1 MNPAYDTATIIN
13 TIRTLSIDAVQ
24 KANSGHPGAPMGL
37 APLAYT
43 LWDRIMNYNPADPH
57 WANRDR
63 FVLSVGHASMLLYS
77 VLHLS
82 GYDLPLD
89 DLKNFR
95 QLNSKCA
102 GHPEYGLAPGVET
115 TTGPLGQ
122 GAANSVGMALAGKWL
137 AERFNR
143 PEFELFNYKV
153 YAALGDGCM
162 MEGITSEA
170 ASLAGHLR
178 LDNLIWIYDSN
189 QITIEGGTDL
199 AFTEDTAARF
209 EAYGWNIETVGDV
222 NDIELLETALAE
234 ARKSDKPTL
243 VIVCSHIAYGAPN
256 KQDTAS
262 AHGAPLG
269 EEEVRKAK
277 EFYGFDPDQH
287 FFIPDDV
294 APFRKAQKAR
304 GEKSQEEWQKLFDAY
319 CKKYPDEAAEL
330 NLILSNKLPEKW
342 DTGVPEFDADTK
354 GVATR
359 GANGKILNA
368 VASRIPWIVGG
379 SADLGPSNQTL
390 LKDVDSIKPGSF
402 AGRNVHFGVR
412 EHAMGAIANGMALS
426 GLRSYC
432 ATFLIFSD
440 YMRTSVRLAALMKQP
455 VMFVFTHDS
464 IGVGEDGPTHQPIEQ
479 LASLRAMPK
488 IDLIRPADANELAA
502 LWKEFLPQTDH
513 PVALALTRQNVP
525 VLDRAD
531 LTPAS
536 EACKGGYI
544 LSDCDGTPDLI
555 LIGTGSEVTLCLDA
569 KAALDKEGLTVRVVS
584 LPCWEMFERQD
595 SSYKESVLPQSV
607 KARVSIEAGSTLG
620 WAKYVGEAGVSI
632 GLDHFG
638 ESAPASQL
646 FDQFGLTAEAVT
658 KAAKAALKRSRELM
672 LD

>member
-1 MNPAYDTATIIN
+1 VNPAYDATTIIN

-43 LWDRIMNYNPADPH
+43 LWDKIINYNPADPH
-57 WANRDR
+57 WVNRDR

-77 VLHLS
+77 ILHLS

-137 AERFNR
+137 AKRFNR
-143 PEFELFNYKV
+143 PEFELFNYNV
-153 YAALGDGCM
+153 FATLGDGCM

-170 ASLAGHLR
+170 ASLAGHLQ
-178 LDNLIWIYDSN
+178 LNNLIWIYDSN
-189 QITIEGGTDL
+189 QITIEGGTEL
-199 AFTEDTAARF
+199 AFTEDVAARF
-209 EAYGWNIETVGDV
+209 EAYSWNIETVSDV
-222 NDIELLETALAE
+222 NDIEVLETALAE
-234 ARKSDKPTL
+234 ARKSNKPTL
-243 VIVCSHIAYGAPN
+243 VIVSSHIAYGAPN

-269 EEEVRKAK
+269 VDEVRKAK
-277 EFYGFDPDQH
+277 EFFGFDPEQH

-294 APFRKAQKAR
+294 ESFRKAQLKK
-304 GEKSQEEWQKLFDAY
+304 GKENQSKWQKLFDAY
-319 CKKYPDEAAEL
+319 CEKYPNETAEL
-330 NLILSNKLPEKW
+330 NLILSRKLPEKW
-342 DTGVPEFDADTK
+342 DAGVPGFDADSK

-359 GANGKILNA
+359 TANGQILNA
-368 VASRIPWIVGG
+368 VASKIPWIVGG
-379 SADLGPSNQTL
+379 SADLGPSNQTV
-390 LKDVDSIKPGSF
+390 LKDAGSVKAGSF

-440 YMRTSVRLAALMKQP
+440 YMRTSVRLASLMKQP
-455 VMFVFTHDS
+455 VLFIFTHDS

-479 LASLRAMPK
+479 LVSLRAMPG
-488 IDLIRPADANELAA
+488 IDLIRPADANELAE
-502 LWKEFLPQTDH
+502 LWKLFLPQTDH

-525 VLDRAD
+525 VLDRSELA
-531 LTPAS
+531 PAS
-536 EACKGGYI
+536 DACKGGYV
-544 LSDCDGTPDLI
+544 LSDSTGTPDII
-555 LIGTGSEVTLCLDA
+555 LIGTGSEVSLCLDA
-569 KAALDKEGLTVRVVS
+569 KVALEKDNLAVRVVS

-595 SSYKESVLPQSV
+595 ENYQESVLPPSV

-620 WAKYVGEAGVSI
+620 WAKYVGDAGVAI

-638 ESAPASQL
+638 ESAPAEKL
-646 FDQFGLTAEAVT
+646 FDQFGLSAAAVV
-658 KAAKAALKRSRELM
+658 KAAKAALKRSRELL